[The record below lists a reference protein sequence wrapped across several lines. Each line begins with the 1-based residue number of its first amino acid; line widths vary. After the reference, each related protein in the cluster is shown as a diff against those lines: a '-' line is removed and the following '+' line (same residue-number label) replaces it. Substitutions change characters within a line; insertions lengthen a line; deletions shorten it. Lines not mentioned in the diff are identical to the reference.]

1 MKNSKQISFTLIAIT
16 LIPLYYQVFI
26 DLIND
31 WSSNDNYS
39 HGYFIPFI
47 SIYMIY
53 SIRSELSNI
62 KIKPQNLGLLLLIT
76 GLAQLLIGK
85 IGSEFFVQRTS
96 IVTVLFG
103 LTLFFGGLSLTKKML
118 IPIFYLILMI
128 PLPAIIWNRIA
139 FPMQLFSSALTEK
152 VIQLTGIAVFREGNI
167 LHLAQTTLEVVDA
180 CSGLRSLTI
189 MFALSAVIAWFATC
203 STKKKWIIF
212 ATAAPIA
219 VLLNIT
225 RLTFTAM
232 LASKYGS
239 DVAQGFLHEFSGL
252 VTFALGLTVLVIIS
266 KILSAVNPDF

>member
-1 MKNSKQISFTLIAIT
+1 
-16 LIPLYYQVFI
+16 VFI